1 VTGAGRPSG
10 QQVGHALARQSADGL
25 PRRQRGT
32 PDVREKGD
40 VAGGEQAR
48 IDGRLV
54 LVDIEAGAEDAAG
67 FERVSQGRLVHD
79 RPAGGVD

>member
-1 VTGAGRPSG
+1 
-10 QQVGHALARQSADGL
+10 
-25 PRRQRGT
+25 
-32 PDVREKGD
+32 

-67 FERVSQGRLVHD
+67 FERVSQAASSTTGRG
-79 RPAGGVD
+79 RC

>member
-1 VTGAGRPSG
+1 VALPTCGRRVTWRAASRP
-10 QQVGHALARQSADGL
+10 
-25 PRRQRGT
+25 
-32 PDVREKGD
+32 
-40 VAGGEQAR
+40 R

-79 RPAGGVD
+79 RPGGRC